1 MNWIST
7 KDRLPSTDDTVIF
20 VSNNEVMVGFLDIY
34 NNQYFE
40 DIETRDLYGDCMAY
54 HISNV
59 PYWMPLPQPPEQE
72 KP

>member
-20 VSNNEVMVGFLDIY
+20 VSNNEVMVGNLCYYSTD
-34 NNQYFE
+34 YFE
-40 DIETRDLYGDCMAY
+40 DVTQMDRDGAY
-54 HISNV
+54 DTYHVSSV